1 VSAVRGALLA
11 LLALQVFCPPAVAQ
25 DVPGDPASWLARG
38 DALRREARASSGRER
53 LELRARAVGVYR
65 ALREHFPEARADGA
79 EAAFRAGELLR
90 ADGDARG
97 ARSEFQAAAALAT
110 EAASAARAGLELG
123 HLDRRAGLHAEAL
136 AAYLAVAG
144 AQATPRP
151 QRDRALL
158 WVARSQAD
166 LDRPSEARATLAQLA
181 REARDPCLR
190 VEAHDERALT
200 WIAEGDL
207 EAAAGE
213 LDLCRR
219 SLRARAA
226 EETPQGERVRSAL
239 RRMRA
244 VARLARA
251 VAERDA
257 GLLVER

>member
-1 VSAVRGALLA
+1 MSRAGLLA
-11 LLALQVFCPPAVAQ
+11 LLALCLPAAAQ
-25 DVPGDPASWLARG
+25 DVPGDSASWLARG

-65 ALREHFPEARADGA
+65 ALREHFPAARADA
-79 EAAFRAGELLR
+79 AQAAFRAGELLR
-90 ADGDARG
+90 ADGDTAG
-97 ARSEFQAAAALAT
+97 ARREFQAVAALAP
-110 EAASAARAGLELG
+110 EPGLAARAGLELG
-123 HLDRRAGLHAEAL
+123 HIERRSGLHAEAL
-136 AAYLAVAG
+136 ASYLAVAS
-144 AQATPRP
+144 AQATPRA
-151 QRDRALL
+151 QRDRARL
-158 WVARSQAD
+158 WIARSQAA
-166 LDRPSEARATLAQLA
+166 LERPSEARAILAELA

-200 WIAEGDL
+200 WIAARDL

-219 SLRARAA
+219 SLRACAA
-226 EETPQGERVRSAL
+226 EQTPQGERVRSAL

-257 GLLVER
+257 GLVLER